1 MIEKQVV
8 RFWFWFFFSEVFP
21 GIVGKLKQ
29 KNIRPLAT
37 FYLVLKKKH
46 LGFFVS

>member
-29 KNIRPLAT
+29 Q
-37 FYLVLKKKH
+37 KKFAH
-46 LGFFVS
+46 